1 MPPALL
7 IPLYS
12 HDELDVEEELQVNEE
27 TNCKQCIATDQN
39 NPTVS
44 SQPTKTIPVNK
55 ESVAFFIA
63 GNVFQSCKN
72 IHDAST
78 TVKLPKY
85 FGHECASGAPCS
97 VDSIV

>member
-1 MPPALL
+1 MTSP
-7 IPLYS
+7 
-12 HDELDVEEELQVNEE
+12 EW
-27 TNCKQCIATDQN
+27 
-39 NPTVS
+39 
-44 SQPTKTIPVNK
+44 SQTAISVHKFRHTIYK
-55 ESVAFFIA
+55 GFTTIDAAVAFFIA

-72 IHDAST
+72 IPVHDDST